1 MDKHF
6 HRDEFGICPICGE
19 PLFLFTTNRQM
30 FQLNTG
36 GSVTNECVS
45 TESIRY
51 VCLLCKFTSNAK
63 KTIEGVRPVD
73 YASRLNNISIDKE
86 NPIGRVIND

>member
-6 HRDEFGICPICGE
+6 HRDEFGICPLCGE
-19 PLFLFTTNRQM
+19 PLYLFTTNRQM

-45 TESIRY
+45 SEDIRY
-51 VCLLCKFTSNAK
+51 VCRCGFKTNAK
-63 KTIEGVRPVD
+63 KTIEGIRPIEF
-73 YASRLNNISIDKE
+73 ASRLDNISIDIE
-86 NPIGRVIND
+86 NPIGRVVND